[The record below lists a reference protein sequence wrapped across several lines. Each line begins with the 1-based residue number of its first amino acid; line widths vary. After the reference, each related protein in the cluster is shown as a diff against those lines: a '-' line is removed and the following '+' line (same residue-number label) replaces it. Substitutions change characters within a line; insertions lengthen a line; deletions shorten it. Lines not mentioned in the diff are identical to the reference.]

1 MTRIPEQ
8 VPDGFKAHGRSPDFV
23 SDSLP
28 AKLQSARTTKA
39 GTWGLLHV
47 PEGTLRFS
55 LAVPHGDERIVGAGE
70 TVVIESEVPHRVAFL
85 TPGRMFVEFYQKETN
100 DVG

>member
-1 MTRIPEQ
+1 MAALPISCRIACQPSCNPRARPRPAPQ
-8 VPDGFKAHGRSPDFV
+8 GRH
-23 SDSLP
+23 L
-28 AKLQSARTTKA
+28 KA